1 MLPTITMTTSAEPGN
16 QTAQMGKSKR
26 ALLETAKPVAGLQ
39 QEAAKPPS
47 TGTAEG
53 DTDCPPD
60 DITREEEAFML
71 LALLDYEESAT
82 KAEETPGG
90 GQQ

>member
-1 MLPTITMTTSAEPGN
+1 MTTSAQPGN
-16 QTAQMGKSKR
+16 QTAQTGESKR
-26 ALLETAKPVAGLQ
+26 ALLETVKPVTGLQ
-39 QEAAKPPS
+39 PEEAAKPPS

-60 DITREEEAFML
+60 DITREEEAIML
-71 LALLDYEESAT
+71 LALLDYEERAT